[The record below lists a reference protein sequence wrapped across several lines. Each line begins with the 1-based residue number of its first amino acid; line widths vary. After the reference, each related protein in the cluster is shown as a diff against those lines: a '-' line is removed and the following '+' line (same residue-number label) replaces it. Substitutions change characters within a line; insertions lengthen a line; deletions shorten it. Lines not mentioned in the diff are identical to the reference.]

1 MDALKEILAKKRK
14 AAELEFGG
22 RTNVKRVEI
31 EQARIQQLRAEERN
45 ELELKARPM
54 LHTFT
59 LTSAFCNHGTNA
71 MPFALHFRK
80 SSAH

>member
-54 LHTFT
+54 
-59 LTSAFCNHGTNA
+59 
-71 MPFALHFRK
+71 
-80 SSAH
+80 